1 MKKILSA
8 FILLAFSLPILS
20 LSSLQGG
27 AGGESVSTVESVA
40 GLFPLANSGRLVWN
54 FNAGWRFHLGD
65 VAGAEAKDFDDQTWE
80 VVSTPH
86 TVQLMPAEA
95 SGCRNYQGVAWYRKH
110 FTLPKECQGREVTL
124 HFEAIM
130 GKQTIYVN
138 GQQVKVHEG
147 GYLPVTISL
156 SSPGLSVGDDFVIA
170 ICADNSDDK
179 TYPPGKKQMTLD
191 FAYHGGIYRDVWL
204 IAKQKV
210 AITDAIEE
218 NKVAGGGIFVH
229 YANITTKSAEVFVD
243 TEVRN
248 NDSRPRTVTVENVLF
263 PSVAVVLQQ
272 TKPTPIGTQRTKVT
286 LQAGEA
292 RTVTQ
297 HFVVKNPRLWSPEGP
312 YLYTIGTRVMDGKQ
326 SLDGG
331 ATRIGI
337 RSFEFRPTPQPLPE
351 REGSSYFQGNESIQ
365 QQSSPLPHREGQ
377 GGGSPGFYLNG
388 QRYHQL
394 VGANRHQDFA
404 YVGNAMPNSQQW
416 RDVQRLKDC
425 GFTIIRTAHYPQD
438 PSFMDACD
446 ELGLFIIVA
455 TPGWQYWNKDQGW
468 DEKVHENTRQ
478 IIRRDRNHPCVLMWE
493 PILNETRYPE
503 EFALKALQITK
514 DEYPYPYRPV
524 AAADMHSAGVMDHYD
539 VVYGW
544 PGDDFTVLSGSAGQS
559 TAQPSAS
566 QLPRQC
572 IFTRE
577 FGELV
582 DDWYAHNNL
591 NRASRSWGERPML
604 VQAMSLLRSTDELYK
619 TTGQFIGGC
628 QWHPFDHQRGYHPD
642 PYWGGNYDAFRQPK
656 TAQAMF
662 AATLTPARAAS
673 LGDVATKSQ
682 QTIKGIVSIAHEMT
696 QFSERDVTVFSN
708 CDSVRLTLYGG
719 EHCWTQPVTKVGR
732 LTAQALPKTAQSC
745 GNGCAPG
752 GYAVFKDAW
761 DFFEARNWSYTQRNW
776 QNVKMVAEG
785 IIDGQVVCKEEKM
798 PSRRST
804 KLRLYADEMGRP
816 LVADGSDFI
825 VVVCE
830 VTDDSGHVRRLAK
843 EQILFSVE
851 GEGEIIG
858 DASIGA
864 NPRTVEWGSAPV
876 LIRSTRQAGKIK
888 IKAEV
893 QYPGVHAP
901 TPAELEIESVAYDM
915 PFCDDGENG
924 GMKARGHGNTSGAD
938 TNLAPSGS
946 RSPVAPAQRI
956 SESEKARLLKE
967 VEAQQADFGIQK

>member
-1 MKKILSA
+1 MRRLISFLPL
-8 FILLAFSLPILS
+8 FLLTIFPLRAQTSI
-20 LSSLQGG
+20 
-27 AGGESVSTVESVA
+27 A
-40 GLFPLANSGRLVWN
+40 GLFPLENSGRLVWN

-65 VAGAEAKDFDDQTWE
+65 VAQAAQKDFDDKAWE

-95 SGCRNYQGVAWYRKH
+95 SGCRNYQGIAWYRKH
-110 FTLPKECQGREVTL
+110 FILPDECAGRDAIL

-138 GQQVKVHEG
+138 GQKVKEHEG
-147 GYLPVTISL
+147 GYLPINVNLTDLGCSA
-156 SSPGLSVGDDFVIA
+156 GEECVVA

-204 IAKQKV
+204 IAKSKV
-210 AITDAIEE
+210 AITDAVEE
-218 NKVAGGGIFVH
+218 QQVAGGGIFVH
-229 YANITTKSAEVFVD
+229 YANISERSAEVYVN

-248 NDSRPRTVTVENVLF
+248 SDDHSRTVTIEQTLS
-263 PSVAVVLQQ
+263 PSGATVSKRVSL
-272 TKPTPIGTQRTKVT
+272 K
-286 LQAGEA
+286 AGEA
-292 RTVTQ
+292 KTIVQR
-297 HFVVKNPRLWSPEGP
+297 FMVKKPRLWSPENP
-312 YLYTIGTRVMDGKQ
+312 YLYQIATRIREDRQ

-331 ATRIGI
+331 ITRIGI
-337 RSFEFRPTPQPLPE
+337 RSFEFR
-351 REGSSYFQGNESIQ
+351 GKD
-365 QQSSPLPHREGQ
+365 
-377 GGGSPGFYLNG
+377 GFWLNG
-388 QRYHQL
+388 KRYHQL

-404 YVGNAMPNSQQW
+404 YVGNALPNSQQW
-416 RDVQRLKDC
+416 RDAKRLREA

-455 TPGWQYWNKDQGW
+455 TPGWQYWNKDKGW
-468 DEKVHENTRQ
+468 DEKVHQNTRS

-503 EFALKALQITK
+503 AFALQALQITR

-524 AAADMHSAGVMDHYD
+524 AAADVHSAGVADHYD

-544 PGDDFTVLSGSAGQS
+544 PGDDFKADKPQ
-559 TAQPSAS
+559 
-566 QLPRQC
+566 QC

-604 VQAMSLLRSTDELYK
+604 VQAMSLFRSTDELYK

-642 PYWGGNYDAFRQPK
+642 PYWGGIYDAFRQKK
-656 TAQAMF
+656 TAFDMF
-662 AATLTPARAAS
+662 AAVL
-673 LGDVATKSQ
+673 Q
-682 QTIKGIVSIAHEMT
+682 QPTEQPIVSIAHEMT

-708 CDSVRLTLYGG
+708 CDSVRLTMFDG
-719 EHCWTQPVTKVGR
+719 EHCWTLPVPHEAGHAPSQPV
-732 LTAQALPKTAQSC
+732 
-745 GNGCAPG
+745 
-752 GYAVFKDAW
+752 VFHDAW
-761 DFFEARNWSYTQRNW
+761 DFFEARDWSYTKRNW

-785 IIDGQVVCKEEKM
+785 IIGGKVVCCEEKM

-804 KLRLYADEMGRP
+804 KLRLYVDEMGKK
-816 LVADGSDFI
+816 LVADGSDFV

-830 VTDDSGHVRRLAK
+830 VTDDLGHVRRLAK
-843 EQILFSVE
+843 ENIRFTIE

-858 DASIGA
+858 DAAINA
-864 NPRTVEWGSAPV
+864 NPRAVEWGSAPV

-893 QYPGVHAP
+893 QFPGTHAP

-915 PFCDDGENG
+915 PMCFTETHEAN
-924 GMKARGHGNTSGAD
+924 KPHKPHEANKPHTP
-938 TNLAPSGS
+938 TL
-946 RSPVAPAQRI
+946 
-956 SESEKARLLKE
+956 SEKEKSKMLQE

>member
-1 MKKILSA
+1 MRRLISFLPL
-8 FILLAFSLPILS
+8 FLLTIFPLRAQTSI
-20 LSSLQGG
+20 
-27 AGGESVSTVESVA
+27 A
-40 GLFPLANSGRLVWN
+40 GLFPLENSGRLAWN

-65 VAGAEAKDFDDQTWE
+65 VAQAAQKDFDDNAWE

-95 SGCRNYQGVAWYRKH
+95 SGCRNYQGIAWYRKH
-110 FTLPKECQGREVTL
+110 FILPDECAGRDAIL

-138 GQQVKVHEG
+138 GQKVKEHEG
-147 GYLPVTISL
+147 GYLPINVNLTDLGCSA
-156 SSPGLSVGDDFVIA
+156 GEECVVA

-179 TYPPGKKQMTLD
+179 AYPPGKKQMTLD

-204 IAKQKV
+204 IAKSKV
-210 AITDAIEE
+210 AITDAVEE
-218 NKVAGGGIFVH
+218 QQVAGGGIFVH
-229 YANITTKSAEVFVD
+229 YANISERSAEVYVN

-248 NDSRPRTVTVENVLF
+248 SDDHSRTVTIEQTLS
-263 PSVAVVLQQ
+263 PSGATVSKRVSL
-272 TKPTPIGTQRTKVT
+272 K
-286 LQAGEA
+286 AGEA
-292 RTVTQ
+292 KTIVQR
-297 HFVVKNPRLWSPEGP
+297 FMVKKPRLWSPENP
-312 YLYTIGTRVMDGKQ
+312 YLYQIATRIREDRQ

-331 ATRIGI
+331 ITRIGI
-337 RSFEFRPTPQPLPE
+337 RSFEFR
-351 REGSSYFQGNESIQ
+351 GKD
-365 QQSSPLPHREGQ
+365 
-377 GGGSPGFYLNG
+377 GFWLNG
-388 QRYHQL
+388 KRYHQL

-404 YVGNAMPNSQQW
+404 YVGNALPNSQQW
-416 RDVQRLKDC
+416 RDAKRLREA

-455 TPGWQYWNKDQGW
+455 TPGWQYWNKDKGW
-468 DEKVHENTRQ
+468 DEKVHQNTRS

-503 EFALKALQITK
+503 AFALQALQITR

-524 AAADMHSAGVMDHYD
+524 AAADVHSAGVADHYD

-544 PGDDFTVLSGSAGQS
+544 PGDDFKADKPQ
-559 TAQPSAS
+559 
-566 QLPRQC
+566 QC

-604 VQAMSLLRSTDELYK
+604 VQAMSLFRSTDELYK

-642 PYWGGNYDAFRQPK
+642 PYWGGIYDAFRQKK
-656 TAQAMF
+656 TAFDMF
-662 AATLTPARAAS
+662 AAVL
-673 LGDVATKSQ
+673 Q
-682 QTIKGIVSIAHEMT
+682 QPTEQPIVSIAHEMT

-708 CDSVRLTLYGG
+708 CDSVRLTMFDG
-719 EHCWTQPVTKVGR
+719 EHCWTLPVPHEAGHAPSQPV
-732 LTAQALPKTAQSC
+732 
-745 GNGCAPG
+745 
-752 GYAVFKDAW
+752 VFRDAW
-761 DFFEARNWSYTQRNW
+761 DFFEARDWSYTKRNW

-785 IIDGQVVCKEEKM
+785 IIGGKVVCCEEKM

-804 KLRLYADEMGRP
+804 KLRLYVDEMGKK
-816 LVADGSDFI
+816 LVADGSDFV

-830 VTDDSGHVRRLAK
+830 VTDDLGHVRRLAK
-843 EQILFSVE
+843 ENIRFTIE

-858 DASIGA
+858 DAAINA
-864 NPRTVEWGSAPV
+864 NPRAVEWGSAPV

-893 QYPGVHAP
+893 QFPGTHAP

-915 PFCDDGENG
+915 PMCFTETHEAN
-924 GMKARGHGNTSGAD
+924 KPHKPHEANKPHTP
-938 TNLAPSGS
+938 TL
-946 RSPVAPAQRI
+946 
-956 SESEKARLLKE
+956 SESEKAKMLQE

>member
-1 MKKILSA
+1 MRRLISFLPL
-8 FILLAFSLPILS
+8 FLLTFLPLKAQTSI
-20 LSSLQGG
+20 
-27 AGGESVSTVESVA
+27 A
-40 GLFPLANSGRLVWN
+40 GLFPLENSGRLVWN

-65 VAGAEAKDFDDQTWE
+65 VAQAAQKDFDDKAWE

-95 SGCRNYQGVAWYRKH
+95 SGCRNYQGIAWYRKH
-110 FTLPKECQGREVTL
+110 FILPDECAGRDAIL

-138 GQQVKVHEG
+138 GQKVKEHEG
-147 GYLPVTISL
+147 GYLPINVNLTDLGCSA
-156 SSPGLSVGDDFVIA
+156 GEECVVA

-191 FAYHGGIYRDVWL
+191 FAYHGG
-204 IAKQKV
+204 
-210 AITDAIEE
+210 
-218 NKVAGGGIFVH
+218 H
-229 YANITTKSAEVFVD
+229 S
-243 TEVRN
+243 
-248 NDSRPRTVTVENVLF
+248 RTVTIEQTLS
-263 PSVAVVLQQ
+263 PSGATVSKRVSL
-272 TKPTPIGTQRTKVT
+272 K
-286 LQAGEA
+286 AGEA
-292 RTVTQ
+292 KTIVQR
-297 HFVVKNPRLWSPEGP
+297 FMVKKPRLWSPEDP
-312 YLYTIGTRVMDGKQ
+312 YLYQIATCIKDGRQ

-331 ATRIGI
+331 ITRIGI
-337 RSFEFRPTPQPLPE
+337 RSFEFR
-351 REGSSYFQGNESIQ
+351 GKD
-365 QQSSPLPHREGQ
+365 
-377 GGGSPGFYLNG
+377 GFWLNG
-388 QRYHQL
+388 KRYHQL

-404 YVGNAMPNSQQW
+404 YVGNALPNSQQW
-416 RDVQRLKDC
+416 RDAKRLREA

-455 TPGWQYWNKDQGW
+455 TPGWQYWNKDKGW
-468 DEKVHENTRQ
+468 DEKVHQNTRS

-503 EFALKALQITK
+503 AFALQALQITK

-524 AAADMHSAGVMDHYD
+524 AAADVHSAGVADHYD

-544 PGDDFTVLSGSAGQS
+544 PGDDFKADKPQ
-559 TAQPSAS
+559 
-566 QLPRQC
+566 QC

-604 VQAMSLLRSTDELYK
+604 VQAMSLFRSTDELYK

-642 PYWGGNYDAFRQPK
+642 PYWGGIYDAFRQKK
-656 TAQAMF
+656 TAFDMF
-662 AATLTPARAAS
+662 AAVL
-673 LGDVATKSQ
+673 Q
-682 QTIKGIVSIAHEMT
+682 QPTEQPIVSIAHEMT

-708 CDSVRLTLYGG
+708 CDSVRLTMFDG
-719 EHCWTQPVTKVGR
+719 EHCWTLPVPHEAGHAPSQPV
-732 LTAQALPKTAQSC
+732 
-745 GNGCAPG
+745 
-752 GYAVFKDAW
+752 VFRDAW
-761 DFFEARNWSYTQRNW
+761 DFFEARDWSYTKRNW

-785 IIDGQVVCKEEKM
+785 IIGGKVVCCEEKM

-804 KLRLYADEMGRP
+804 KLRLYVDEMGKK
-816 LVADGSDFI
+816 LVADGSDFV

-830 VTDDSGHVRRLAK
+830 VTDDLGHVRRLAK
-843 EQILFSVE
+843 ENIRFTIE
-851 GEGEIIG
+851 GEGEMIG
-858 DASIGA
+858 DAAINA
-864 NPRTVEWGSAPV
+864 NPRAVEWGSAPV

-893 QYPGVHAP
+893 QFPGTHAP

-915 PFCDDGENG
+915 PMCFTETHEAN
-924 GMKARGHGNTSGAD
+924 KPNKPHKPHEANKPHTP
-938 TNLAPSGS
+938 TL
-946 RSPVAPAQRI
+946 
-956 SESEKARLLKE
+956 SEKEKSKMLQE

>member
-1 MKKILSA
+1 MTKNMQRILT
-8 FILLAFSLPILS
+8 LLPLFLLTLLPLKAQTSI
-20 LSSLQGG
+20 
-27 AGGESVSTVESVA
+27 A
-40 GLFPLANSGRLVWN
+40 GLFPLENSGRLVWN

-65 VAGAEAKDFDDQTWE
+65 VAGAEAKDFNDKSWE

-95 SGCRNYQGVAWYRKH
+95 SGCRNYQGIAWYRKH
-110 FTLPKECQGREVTL
+110 FVLPKECVGRDVTL

-130 GKQTIYVN
+130 GKQTIYIN
-138 GQQVKVHEG
+138 GKKVKEHEG
-147 GYLPVTISL
+147 GYLPITISL
-156 SSPGLSVGDDFVIA
+156 SDCSVGDDIVIA

-204 IAKQKV
+204 IAKNKV
-210 AITDAIEE
+210 AITDALEE
-218 NKVAGGGIFVH
+218 NKVAGGGLFVH
-229 YANITTKSAEVFVD
+229 YANISEKSAEVFVN

-248 NDSRPRTVTVENVLF
+248 NDSKPHAVIVENSLVNAEGK
-263 PSVAVVLQQ
+263 S
-272 TKPTPIGTQRTKVT
+272 QRTK
-286 LQAGEA
+286 LSLKAGEVK
-292 RTVTQ
+292 TITQ
-297 HFVVKNPRLWSPEGP
+297 RFLVKNPKLWSPETP
-312 YLYTIGTRVMDGKQ
+312 YLYHIATRIKEGKQ

-331 ATRIGI
+331 ITKIGI
-337 RSFEFRPTPQPLPE
+337 RSFEFVRTDDA
-351 REGSSYFQGNESIQ
+351 QG
-365 QQSSPLPHREGQ
+365 RK
-377 GGGSPGFYLNG
+377 PGFYLNG
-388 QRYHQL
+388 KKYHQL

-404 YVGNAMPNSQQW
+404 YVGNALPNSQQW
-416 RDVQRLKDC
+416 RDAKRLRDA

-455 TPGWQYWNKDQGW
+455 TPGWQYWNKDAGW
-468 DEKVHENTRQ
+468 DEKVHENTRN

-524 AAADMHSAGVMDHYD
+524 AAADVHSAGVAENYD

-544 PGDDFTVLSGSAGQS
+544 PGDDFKADK
-559 TAQPSAS
+559 PK
-566 QLPRQC
+566 QC

-604 VQAMSLLRSTDELYK
+604 IQAMSLYRSTQELYN

-642 PYWGGNYDAFRQPK
+642 PYWGGIYDAFRQKK
-656 TAQAMF
+656 TAFDMF
-662 AATLTPARAAS
+662 ASVLSGP
-673 LGDVATKSQ
+673 VATESKPTQ
-682 QTIKGIVSIAHEMT
+682 PIVAFAHEMT
-696 QFSERDVTVFSN
+696 QFSEKDVTIFSN
-708 CDSVRLTLYGG
+708 CDSVRLTMYDG
-719 EHCWTQPVTKVGR
+719 EHCWTLPVDKGLV
-732 LTAQALPKTAQSC
+732 
-745 GNGCAPG
+745 
-752 GYAVFKDAW
+752 VFKDAW

-785 IIDGQVVCKEEKM
+785 IMGGKVVCKEEKM

-804 KLRLYADEMGRP
+804 KLRLYVDEMGKQ
-816 LVADGSDFI
+816 LVADGSDFV

-830 VTDDSGHVRRLAK
+830 VTDDLGHVRRLAK
-843 EQILFSVE
+843 ENIRFTIE

-858 DASIGA
+858 DASINA
-864 NPRTVEWGSAPV
+864 NPRAVEWGSAPV
-876 LIRSTRQAGKIK
+876 LIRSTKKAGKIK

-893 QYPGVHAP
+893 QFPGTHAP
-901 TPAELEIESVAYDM
+901 NPAELEIESIAYDM
-915 PFCDDGENG
+915 PMCFNPSE
-924 GMKARGHGNTSGAD
+924 TSQTSQTSKTSAS
-938 TNLAPSGS
+938 TSSTL
-946 RSPVAPAQRI
+946 
-956 SESEKARLLKE
+956 SEAEKAKMLQE

>member
-1 MKKILSA
+1 MRRLISFLPL
-8 FILLAFSLPILS
+8 FLLTIFPLRAQTSI
-20 LSSLQGG
+20 
-27 AGGESVSTVESVA
+27 A
-40 GLFPLANSGRLVWN
+40 GLFPLENSGRLVWN

-65 VAGAEAKDFDDQTWE
+65 VAQAAQKDFDDKTWE

-95 SGCRNYQGVAWYRKH
+95 SGCRNYQGIAWYRKH
-110 FTLPKECQGREVTL
+110 FILPDECAGRDAIL

-138 GQQVKVHEG
+138 GQKVKEHEG
-147 GYLPVTISL
+147 GYLPINVNLTDLGCSAGEECVL
-156 SSPGLSVGDDFVIA
+156 A
-170 ICADNSDDK
+170 ICTDNSDDK

-204 IAKQKV
+204 IAKSKV
-210 AITDAIEE
+210 AITDAVEE
-218 NKVAGGGIFVH
+218 QQVAGGGIFVH
-229 YANITTKSAEVFVD
+229 YANISERSAEVYVN

-248 NDSRPRTVTVENVLF
+248 SDDHSRTVTIEQTLS
-263 PSVAVVLQQ
+263 PS
-272 TKPTPIGTQRTKVT
+272 GTTVSKRVSLK
-286 LQAGEA
+286 AGETKTIVQ
-292 RTVTQ
+292 R
-297 HFVVKNPRLWSPEGP
+297 FMVKKPRLWSPENP
-312 YLYTIGTRVMDGKQ
+312 YLYQIATRIREDRQ

-331 ATRIGI
+331 ITRIGI
-337 RSFEFRPTPQPLPE
+337 RSFEFR
-351 REGSSYFQGNESIQ
+351 GKD
-365 QQSSPLPHREGQ
+365 
-377 GGGSPGFYLNG
+377 GFWLNG
-388 QRYHQL
+388 KRYHQL

-404 YVGNAMPNSQQW
+404 YVGNALPNSQQW
-416 RDVQRLKDC
+416 RDAKRLREA

-455 TPGWQYWNKDQGW
+455 TPGWQYWNKDKGW
-468 DEKVHENTRQ
+468 DEKVHQNTRS

-503 EFALKALQITK
+503 AFALQALQITR

-524 AAADMHSAGVMDHYD
+524 AAADVHSAGVADHYD

-544 PGDDFTVLSGSAGQS
+544 PGDDFKADKPQ
-559 TAQPSAS
+559 
-566 QLPRQC
+566 QC

-604 VQAMSLLRSTDELYK
+604 VQAMSLFRSTDELYK

-642 PYWGGNYDAFRQPK
+642 PYWGGIYDAFRQKK
-656 TAQAMF
+656 TAFDMF
-662 AATLTPARAAS
+662 AAVL
-673 LGDVATKSQ
+673 Q
-682 QTIKGIVSIAHEMT
+682 QPTEQPIVSIAHEMT

-708 CDSVRLTLYGG
+708 CDSVRLTMFDG
-719 EHCWTQPVTKVGR
+719 EHCWTLPVPHEAGHAPSQPV
-732 LTAQALPKTAQSC
+732 
-745 GNGCAPG
+745 
-752 GYAVFKDAW
+752 VFRDAW
-761 DFFEARNWSYTQRNW
+761 DFFEARDWSYTKRNW

-785 IIDGQVVCKEEKM
+785 IIGGKVVCCEEKM

-804 KLRLYADEMGRP
+804 KLRLYVDEMGKK
-816 LVADGSDFI
+816 LVADGSDFV

-830 VTDDSGHVRRLAK
+830 VTDDLGHVRRLAK
-843 EQILFSVE
+843 ENIRFTIE

-858 DASIGA
+858 DAAINA
-864 NPRTVEWGSAPV
+864 NPRAVEWGSAPV

-893 QYPGVHAP
+893 QFPGTHAP

-915 PFCDDGENG
+915 PMCFTETHEAN
-924 GMKARGHGNTSGAD
+924 KPHKPHEANKPHTP
-938 TNLAPSGS
+938 TL
-946 RSPVAPAQRI
+946 
-956 SESEKARLLKE
+956 SEKEKSKMLQE